1 MKEEL
6 VSIVTPLYNAE
17 KYIEETI
24 LSVLNQTY
32 INWEMLI
39 IDDCSSD

>member
-1 MKEEL
+1 MKEGL

-24 LSVLNQTY
+24 LSVLNQIY
-32 INWEMLI
+32 INWEKLI
-39 IDDCSSD
+39 